1 MIYFEIIDK
10 RNYVQLIFDMNINV
24 TLNQLIQNRVLK
36 LRLKIIL
43 NIMLILTILTK
54 ELMLTETIDEI
65 LNLKIQSFY

>member
-1 MIYFEIIDK
+1 MIYFEIIDE

-43 NIMLILTILTK
+43 NIMLILIILTK